1 MPIAW
6 IEQPLFPGYTV
17 KALGEEDIPAVLALC
32 QSNPLF
38 YEHCPPPP
46 TAENIRED
54 MQILPEG
61 KGPEDKFYV
70 GFWDG
75 KKLTAVLDLIRGFP
89 DERTAYIG
97 FFMVDASVSG
107 QGEGS
112 RLVEEICACLRTEFT
127 KARLGYARGN
137 PQSEHFWRKNG
148 FVPTGVVVS
157 KDTYD
162 AVVMEKKL

>member
-1 MPIAW
+1 MDV
-6 IEQPLFPGYTV
+6 QRLSRKYTV
-17 KALGEEDIPAVLALC
+17 TVLDESDIPAVLALC
-32 QSNPLF
+32 RTNPLF
-38 YEHCPPPP
+38 YEHCPPAP
-46 TAENIRED
+46 TEESIWED
-54 MQILPEG
+54 MCIRPEG
-61 KGPEDKFYV
+61 KGPADKFYL

-75 KKLTAVLDLIRGFP
+75 EKLTAVLDLIRGFP

-107 QGEGS
+107 HGEGS
-112 RLVEEICACLRTEFT
+112 RLVEEICAFLRTEFT
-127 KARLGYARGN
+127 KARLCYARGN